1 MNLLLVDDHAL
12 FREGLRA
19 LLANISPKVAAF
31 ESSSVVEAIDV
42 CRSTPFRMVLLDLG
56 LSQSGGLDTLE
67 QFRRAVPTVPV
78 IVLSGEQ
85 HPALIRSAIELGAVG
100 YIPKSHT
107 AELMVAALRFVLAGG
122 VYLPMCALDDGRS
135 TSPNAATEGGARF
148 QLLSPRQQ
156 QVARLLL
163 QGQSNKAIAR
173 MLDLAEGTV
182 KAHVSAIY
190 QIIGAR
196 NRVDAVTLAAKS
208 GFSVM

>member
-12 FREGLRA
+12 FREGLKA
-19 LLANISPKVAAF
+19 LLANISPDVQVF
-31 ESSSVVEAIDV
+31 ETATLPGAIEE
-42 CRSTPFRMVLLDLG
+42 CGRQTFRMVLLDLS
-56 LSQSGGLDTLE
+56 LSHSEGLDTLE
-67 QFRRAVPTVPV
+67 GFRSAVPAVPV
-78 IVLSGEQ
+78 IVLSGDEDP
-85 HPALIRSAIELGAVG
+85 HLIRTALESGAVG

-107 AELMVAALRFVLAGG
+107 ADLMVAALRFVLAGG
-122 VYLPMCALDDGRS
+122 VYLPPGVLEVDR
-135 TSPNAATEGGARF
+135 TPGGAAVPGRGRF
-148 QLLSPRQQ
+148 ELLSTRQQ

-163 QGQSNKAIAR
+163 QGQSNKSIAR
-173 MLDLAEGTV
+173 LLDLSEGTV